1 MITLTE
7 EQFKRFQ
14 ALIYKHSG
22 IRLDDRK
29 QTLLRSRLQRRL
41 RQIDLDDV
49 DQYYRIV
56 TTPSRKDELQ
66 ALIDVVTTN
75 ETSFFRTESHFEWF
89 TDSFLADVIRD
100 AKVGLRKKSLRLWS
114 AACSVGAEPYTLL
127 FCLHEKRSV
136 LNDWNV
142 DVLASDLSMNALATA
157 KSGRFSK
164 RLINGL
170 DEKQTKRFLR
180 EIVGF
185 QTEYEVRSE
194 YADKIDFFQHNLMNR
209 LLRPPMDCIFL
220 RNVLIYFDDASK
232 QKVIA
237 NIANALVPGGYL
249 VIGPSEG
256 IYGLDNP
263 LTKISTFLYQK
274 PPIEKT

>member
-41 RQIDLDDV
+41 RQIDMDDV

-56 TTPSRKDELQ
+56 TTPNRRDELQ

-75 ETSFFRTESHFEWF
+75 ETSFFRTESHFQWF
-89 TDSFLADVIRD
+89 SDSFLMDAIRD
-100 AKVGLRKKSLRLWS
+100 GKKGLRQKSLRLWS

-127 FCLHEKRSV
+127 FCMHEKRAV
-136 LNDWNV
+136 LDGWNIEI
-142 DVLASDLSMNALATA
+142 LASDLSTDTLATA
-157 KSGRFSK
+157 QSGRFKK
-164 RLINGL
+164 RLIDGL
-170 DEKQTKRFLR
+170 DDKQTKRFFR
-180 EIVGF
+180 EIEGF
-185 QTEYEVRSE
+185 QPEYEVRPE
-194 YADKIDFFQHNLMNR
+194 FAEKIDFFQHNLMDR
-209 LLRPPMDCIFL
+209 LRKPPMDCIFL
-220 RNVLIYFDDASK
+220 RNVLIYFDDVSK

-237 NIANALVPGGYL
+237 NIAETLVPGGYL

>member
-1 MITLTE
+1 MIVLTE

-14 ALIYKHSG
+14 SLIYQHSG
-22 IRLDDRK
+22 IRLDNRK

-56 TTPSRKDELQ
+56 TNPKRKDELQ

-89 TDSFLADVIRD
+89 SNTYLTDIARQ
-100 AKVGLRKKSLRLWS
+100 AKRGDRTKTLRLWS

-127 FCLHEKRSV
+127 FCLHDKRAAMET
-136 LNDWNV
+136 WTV
-142 DVLASDLSMNALATA
+142 DLLASDLCTESLGSA
-157 KSGRFSK
+157 KTGQFSK
-164 RLINGL
+164 RLIDSL
-170 DEKQTKRFLR
+170 DDGRTKRFFR
-180 EIVGF
+180 QTDGIVPGYEIRPEF
-185 QTEYEVRSE
+185 
-194 YADKIDFFQHNLMNR
+194 ADRIEFFQHNLMKR
-209 LLRPPMDCIFL
+209 LDRPPMDCIFL
-220 RNVLIYFDDASK
+220 RNVLIYFDEASK
-232 QKVIA
+232 QKVLT
-237 NIANALVPGGYL
+237 NMVNALVPGGFL

-256 IYGLDNP
+256 IFGLENP

-274 PPIEKT
+274 PAADLT